1 MSSGDFPIVG
11 MTGRIARTQMFT
23 NLLMSVPS

>member
-1 MSSGDFPIVG
+1 MSSGDFPIIG
-11 MTGRIARTQMFT
+11 MTGRIARTHMFR